1 MHVRKFYKYTRLQ
14 SNAYYLIHKIP
25 NALPIYAELKCIK
38 DKMFPVFCNKMSTLN
53 CKSVKI

>member
-38 DKMFPVFCNKMSTLN
+38 DKMFPVFCNKMGT
-53 CKSVKI
+53 